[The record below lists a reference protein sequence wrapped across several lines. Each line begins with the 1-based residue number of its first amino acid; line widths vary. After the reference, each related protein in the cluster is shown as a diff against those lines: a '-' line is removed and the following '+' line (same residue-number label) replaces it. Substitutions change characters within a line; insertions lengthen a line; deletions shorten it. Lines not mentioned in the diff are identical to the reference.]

1 MCNACLLIADI
12 SVDTENSTP
21 KKKKEAKISRI
32 VNK

>member
-21 KKKKEAKISRI
+21 KKKKKKQKSLES
-32 VNK
+32 